1 MLPCMQDHRYHLSKW
16 YFYTF
21 QTNHHKS
28 SYDCHHTYLSP
39 YYILID
45 YIPYTVHLYYI
56 MYIITLYALPT
67 HDSFIGNWKFARAN
81 LPHLFLCF
89 CYTLL
94 LENIYLFS
102 VPIIVCFWYVCSFE
116 FFRLYITWNHKIF
129 VFFSVWL
136 ISLRVISSRSIHV
149 VAHGKIAFFFN
160 DWVITHHIYLPCL
173 LYLFIHWWAFRLFLY
188 FGYCK

>member
-102 VPIIVCFWYVCSFE
+102 VPIIVFFDMFVHLNFLDCTSHEIIKYLSF
-116 FFRLYITWNHKIF
+116 FL
-129 VFFSVWL
+129 S
-136 ISLRVISSRSIHV
+136 
-149 VAHGKIAFFFN
+149 G
-160 DWVITHHIYLPCL
+160 
-173 LYLFIHWWAFRLFLY
+173 LFHSE
-188 FGYCK
+188 